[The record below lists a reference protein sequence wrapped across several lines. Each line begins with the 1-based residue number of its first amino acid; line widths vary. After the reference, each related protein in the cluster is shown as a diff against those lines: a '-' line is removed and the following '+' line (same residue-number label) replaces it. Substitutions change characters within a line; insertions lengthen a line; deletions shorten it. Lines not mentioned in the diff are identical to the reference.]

1 MTDMTTD
8 TQSVSADGTGPY
20 DYVISSVD
28 GPVGI
33 VTLNRPKQL
42 NALAQPLMLQLVEA
56 LEQHEANPVI
66 RAMVV
71 TGGTSVFAAGA
82 DIKEMADASS
92 VDMLVHHNPAPL
104 WDRLRRLTKPLIAA
118 VAGYALGGG
127 CELAMACDIIV
138 AADTAR
144 FGQPEINLGLMPGG
158 GGTQRLTRSIGKSL
172 AMDVILSGR
181 LLTADE
187 ALAHGLAARVVPQDS
202 LLTEAVT
209 LGKRIASKGPV
220 ALRLA
225 KASVTRAFEGRVD
238 DGIELERDL
247 FFLLF
252 STHDAHEGMHAF
264 IEKRQP
270 TFEGN

>member
-1 MTDMTTD
+1 
-8 TQSVSADGTGPY
+8 
-20 DYVISSVD
+20 
-28 GPVGI
+28 
-33 VTLNRPKQL
+33 
-42 NALAQPLMLQLVEA
+42 ML
-56 LEQHEANPVI
+56 
-66 RAMVV
+66 
-71 TGGTSVFAAGA
+71 
-82 DIKEMADASS
+82 
-92 VDMLVHHNPAPL
+92 
-104 WDRLRRLTKPLIAA
+104 
-118 VAGYALGGG
+118 
-127 CELAMACDIIV
+127 CDIIV
-138 AADTAR
+138 AADSAR

-187 ALAHGLAARVVPQDS
+187 ALAHGLAARVVPHDS

-225 KASVTRAFEGRVD
+225 KAAVTRALEGRV

>member
-1 MTDMTTD
+1 MTTEV
-8 TQSVSADGTGPY
+8 QPATGAANGQH
-20 DYVISSVD
+20 DYVIASSD

-33 VTLNRPKQL
+33 LTLNRPKQL
-42 NALAQPLMLQLVEA
+42 NALSVPLASELATA
-56 LEQHEANPVI
+56 LEEYERDLAIGAIVI
-66 RAMVV
+66 
-71 TGGTSVFAAGA
+71 TGGPDVFAAGA
-82 DIKEMADASS
+82 DIKEMADASPI
-92 VDMLVHHNPAPL
+92 DMLLRHNPAPL
-104 WDRLRRLTKPLIAA
+104 WDRLRQLTKPVIAA

-181 LLTADE
+181 MLTADE
-187 ALAHGLAARVVPQDS
+187 VLAHGLAARVVPHDA
-202 LLTEAVT
+202 LLAEAVR
-209 LGKRIASKGPV
+209 LGKTIASKGLV
-220 ALRLA
+220 AVRLA
-225 KASVTRAFEGRVD
+225 KTSVTRAFEGRVD
-238 DGIELERDL
+238 DGLELERDL

-270 TFEGN
+270 TFEGA

>member
-1 MTDMTTD
+1 MSTE
-8 TQSVSADGTGPY
+8 TQSPSGASTASYEFVS
-20 DYVISSVD
+20 SSVD

-42 NALAQPLMLQLVEA
+42 NALALPLVQELVEA
-56 LEQHEANPVI
+56 LEQHDANPAV

-71 TGGTSVFAAGA
+71 TGGPNVFAAGA
-82 DIKEMADASS
+82 DVAEMADASP
-92 VDMLVHHNPAPL
+92 VDMLVRHNPGPL
-104 WDRLRRLTKPLIAA
+104 WDRLRRVGKPLIAA

-127 CELAMACDIIV
+127 CELAMLCDIVV
-138 AADTAR
+138 AADNAR

-158 GGTQRLTRSIGKSL
+158 GGTQRLTRGVGKSL
-172 AMDVILSGR
+172 AMDMILSGR
-181 LLTADE
+181 MISAEE

-202 LLTEAVT
+202 LLAEAVK
-209 LGKRIASKGPV
+209 LGKQIATKAPLAV
-220 ALRLA
+220 RLA
-225 KASVTRAFEGRVD
+225 KASITRGSEGRVD
-238 DGIELERDL
+238 DGVELERDL

-270 TFEGN
+270 SFNGA

>member
-1 MTDMTTD
+1 MTTEARSTTSD
-8 TQSVSADGTGPY
+8 ATDQN
-20 DYVISSVD
+20 DYVIASVD
-28 GPVGI
+28 GAVGI

-42 NALAQPLMLQLVEA
+42 NALAGPLMAELVNA
-56 LEQHEANPVI
+56 LEQHDANPAI
-66 RAMVV
+66 GAMVV
-71 TGGTSVFAAGA
+71 TGGATVFAAGA
-82 DIKEMADASS
+82 DIREMADAST
-92 VDMLVHHNPAPL
+92 VDMLLHHNPAPL
-104 WDRLRRLTKPLIAA
+104 WDRIRRLTKPLIAA

-127 CELAMACDIIV
+127 CELAMQCDIIV
-138 AADTAR
+138 AAETAR

-187 ALAHGLAARVVPQDS
+187 ALAHGLASRVVPQDS

-225 KASVTRAFEGRVD
+225 KMSVTRAFEGRVD

-270 TFEGN
+270 AFEGN

>member
-1 MTDMTTD
+1 MTTD
-8 TQSVSADGTGPY
+8 TQPGLPAAGAAD

-42 NALAQPLMLQLVEA
+42 NALARPLMVQLAEA
-56 LEQHEANPVI
+56 LERHDADPGI

-71 TGGTSVFAAGA
+71 TGGDSVFAAGA
-82 DIKEMADASS
+82 DIKEMADASP
-92 VDMLVHHNPAPL
+92 VDMLVHLNPAPL
-104 WDRLRRLTKPLIAA
+104 WDRIRRLSKPLIAA

-127 CELAMACDIIV
+127 CELAMLSDIAV
-138 AADTAR
+138 AADNAH

-158 GGTQRLTRSIGKSL
+158 GGTQRLTRAVGKSV

-187 ALAHGLAARVVPQDS
+187 ALAHGLVARVVPHDN
-202 LLTEAVT
+202 LLAEAVK
-209 LGKRIASKGPV
+209 LAKQIGAKAPV
-220 ALRLA
+220 AVRLA
-225 KASVTRAFEGRVD
+225 KLSVTRASEGRVD

-264 IEKRQP
+264 VEKRQP
-270 TFEGN
+270 TYEGS